1 MPDDGAPEDGRLR
14 LAYDEGLRVLTQQ
27 RDDLERIRTRVVTLV
42 SVASIA
48 AALLGGFTT
57 TKAPHR
63 PAWLYVGLGAL
74 GVLIVCVCVI
84 LAPHWTIFEND
95 PRVILTNYV
104 DDDRDLNETLR
115 WTAYYSGENAASN
128 RATID
133 FLVKVYLVAVV
144 ALGVTV
150 VTFALA
156 LAERT

>member
-84 LAPHWTIFEND
+84 L
-95 PRVILTNYV
+95 TNYV